1 MGGRIRTMEICK
13 QALGGR
19 CTRGADE
26 CKFAHVTK
34 DGHVTI
40 NPDNTVTI
48 CRESLSDKCQRE
60 TCKFWHPPAHLRD
73 SASAVCDMAKSRMR
87 GGMGGGR
94 HMPAPQYG
102 MGDMGGRPMVSMQGS
117 EMDIRAEL
125 QQIQQ
130 QEMGLQQQK
139 QQIAQQEQMLMQRKQ
154 QLLELLGG
162 GTPQQPPLMQQPA
175 APPYPQYGEPPV
187 QQYHEPPV
195 PQYREH
201 APRGGSSV
209 EVCKDFIVGRCT
221 RATCR
226 FSHDE
231 ELVRSVKRGRHEQ

>member
-87 GGMGGGR
+87 GGMGG
-94 HMPAPQYG
+94 
-102 MGDMGGRPMVSMQGS
+102 RPMVSMQGS

-154 QLLELLGG
+154 QLSELLGG

-175 APPYPQYGEPPV
+175 AAPYPQYGEPPV
-187 QQYHEPPV
+187 QQYHEPAAHTYHEPAAHAYHEPV
-195 PQYREH
+195 PQYREP
-201 APRGGSSV
+201 AVPQYR
-209 EVCKDFIVGRCT
+209 E
-221 RATCR
+221 
-226 FSHDE
+226 
-231 ELVRSVKRGRHEQ
+231 